1 VEHFLKNVMALADF
15 LLGGFCTS
23 GGPFSA
29 KSDLF
34 WVEIFKRE

>member
-1 VEHFLKNVMALADF
+1 VEHFLQNVMALVDF
-15 LLGGFCTS
+15 LLGGFWAP

-29 KSDLF
+29 KSDPF